1 MKTSVLFLILC
12 ALPFNPFVI
21 TAHAQDIQDEFVD
34 ITLDFGDER
43 YTALR
48 DPSMLPASFPT
59 SLTRSYYSE
68 TFGNVFLNG
77 NAIYSES
84 GDVVEV
90 AGLSSYELQDLS
102 KTFALFTNWS
112 IYSFEFNDF
121 FELTEPV
128 DGAYIAND
136 SVYCPNTKWNFSE
149 TCFQQRNNNV
159 VRIESDRY
167 LFVFGDSYLE
177 EDAVYD
183 LKLNTTVLLGSIEPS
198 NVISLPSYTL
208 VETIDE
214 RSGETTVHFL
224 YPNGDLDTLVT
235 TTEGQT
241 FFLNEL
247 CSSDDYLRIGYYDSL
262 QDTSGYRL
270 INLQNGSFIEYPRN
284 SFNEQCLFD
293 TGYVMVNNGSTSTI
307 PYSLDELYDLRQNNK
322 MNELAQFRNQISCY
336 YNPWG
341 YLDNH
346 YPNQF
351 IHESSTRFM
360 TCDVVN
366 NTDSNYYFDTNT
378 GDLIKTHRN
387 FAPQY
392 SNDDTVLFR
401 SGGGDCLYWD
411 QASNTLIPI
420 IEIADFSCTGAF
432 VHENRLFLYGGV
444 AVVKY
449 SSDGRIDLDD
459 GVSTGDVPIDE
470 KLSSGIENIFES
482 NIFPIFLSVLFLL
495 VLMKFKKD
503 SSKNLEKL
511 RQEILQEYEL
521 FEEKRIETYRDH
533 TIPTNS
539 AADAELIR
547 AMNLFPEWSREQIQ
561 NHFDNGWSVD
571 QLVEWKQNES

>member
-34 ITLDFGDER
+34 ITLDYGDER
-43 YTALR
+43 YAALR

-149 TCFQQRNNNV
+149 TCFQQRNNYV

-183 LKLNTTVLLGSIEPS
+183 LKLNKTVLLGSIEPS

-208 VETIDE
+208 VETRDE
-214 RSGETTVHFL
+214 RSGETTVHLL

-235 TTEGQT
+235 TTEGQA
-241 FFLNEL
+241 FSLYEL
-247 CSSDDYLRIGYYDSL
+247 CSSDDYLRIEYHDSL

-270 INLQNGSFIEYPRN
+270 INMQNGSFIEYPRN
-284 SFNEQCLFD
+284 SFNEQCFFD
-293 TGYVMVNNGSTSTI
+293 TGYVLLRNGSAGHV

-322 MNELAQFRNQISCY
+322 MNELDQFRNQISCY
-336 YNPWG
+336 NSWNQ
-341 YLDNH
+341 LSNH

-351 IHESSTRFM
+351 VHEGKYRFIS
-360 TCDVVN
+360 CDVVN
-366 NTDSNYYFDTNT
+366 NTDSNYYFDTKT
-378 GDLIKTHRN
+378 GGLIKTHRN
-387 FAPQY
+387 FDRNTAMTIQFCLEVAAVIVCIWIKHRIPSFQ
-392 SNDDTVLFR
+392 SLKSLIFLAQARLCMKTV
-401 SGGGDCLYWD
+401 Y
-411 QASNTLIPI
+411 
-420 IEIADFSCTGAF
+420 SCT
-432 VHENRLFLYGGV
+432 
-444 AVVKY
+444 VVW
-449 SSDGRIDLDD
+449 R
-459 GVSTGDVPIDE
+459 
-470 KLSSGIENIFES
+470 
-482 NIFPIFLSVLFLL
+482 
-495 VLMKFKKD
+495 
-503 SSKNLEKL
+503 
-511 RQEILQEYEL
+511 
-521 FEEKRIETYRDH
+521 
-533 TIPTNS
+533 
-539 AADAELIR
+539 
-547 AMNLFPEWSREQIQ
+547 W
-561 NHFDNGWSVD
+561 
-571 QLVEWKQNES
+571 